1 MADAPGGAEEQK
13 ADPNA
18 EFSQGVATSSVPH
31 IFLHLFQSL
40 HFVLI
45 ALIGEI
51 GRIGFLRTAVLI
63 RLRKEAGKM
72 GEPLRFG
79 KPAGGRTR
87 IFDMAELQP
96 CFAIGASCWRGLG
109 CLEV

>member
-1 MADAPGGAEEQK
+1 MADAPRGAEEQK
-13 ADPNA
+13 AEPSA
-18 EFSQGVATSSVPH
+18 EFSQRVATSFVPH

-63 RLRKEAGKM
+63 RLRKEAGRM
-72 GEPLRFG
+72 GRPLRFG
-79 KPAGGRTR
+79 KPRGEKSDSLASSDSAPASPWGEWLER
-87 IFDMAELQP
+87 I
-96 CFAIGASCWRGLG
+96 G

>member
-1 MADAPGGAEEQK
+1 VADAAGRAEEQK
-13 ADPNA
+13 AEPSA
-18 EFSQGVATSSVPH
+18 EFSQRVTTSSVPH

-51 GRIGFLRTAVLI
+51 GRIGFLRTVVLI

-79 KPAGGRTR
+79 KPTGGRTR
-87 IFDMAELQP
+87 IF
-96 CFAIGASCWRGLG
+96 
-109 CLEV
+109 